1 MLGLPLGNLQLVEV
15 QPFGLPPLSLYPSDS
30 SSEAISPESPHLDD
44 SKDRLRWFYEE
55 VHPHRVQLRSY
66 LRKMFPSVH
75 DVDDVVQESYLRIWK
90 AATLKDIRHAK
101 AFLFMIARRLAIDIV
116 RRNKRSPFIPVKDVG
131 QLFVSAS
138 DHSNDADNS
147 ELRKQEMQ
155 LLIEAIDSL
164 PSRCREAFVLC
175 QIEGMSQKE
184 VAARLGIAEST
195 VAVQSSR
202 GLQRCEAFIRRRLDQ
217 I

>member
-1 MLGLPLGNLQLVEV
+1 MS
-15 QPFGLPPLSLYPSDS
+15 LSPSDS
-30 SSEAISPESPHLDD
+30 PSEAVAPESPCLDG

-90 AATLKDIRHAK
+90 AGTVKEIRHAK
-101 AFLFMIARRLAIDIV
+101 AFLFMVARRLAIDIV
-116 RRNKRSPFIPVKDVG
+116 RRNKRSPIIAVKDVG
-131 QLFVSAS
+131 QLFVLAS
-138 DHSNDADNS
+138 DATQDVANS
-147 ELRKQEMQ
+147 ELRKQEVQ
-155 LLIEAIDSL
+155 FLIEAIDSL

-184 VAARLGIAEST
+184 VATRLGIAEST

-202 GLQRCEAFIRRRLDQ
+202 GLQRCEEFIRRRLEKL
-217 I
+217 